1 MMGGIDVEEKIE
13 EIKLSKDDSFIIRIN
28 YVTDGTTIG
37 EYDSVQVSK
46 LKNNIICKEHLSRTS
61 AAVLKCAY
69 DYSKGRHKGHYISHT
84 PNAPLQWPLCTEVRP
99 RNYKEIIVFLE
110 DYACYFVY
118 TKSKGVY
125 WNPNP
130 TLTHEPTVTPIETE
144 TIYKYQI
151 PSQDIHQKAVY
162 KIIILDDT
170 NEFLEMLTQSL
181 YSEIEKDD
189 NCPYDIRIIPVTKS
203 IDAITESQN
212 NTIDIY
218 IFDVVRGALLSS
230 QVSEYDYFGFDLIRL
245 LLKEKPN
252 ILTKSKFVIY
262 SKLPFVIVRKEF
274 ENSQI
279 EYYSKL
285 SVSPEKLAGR
295 IKKYLDELTK
305 GNGKKI

>member
-1 MMGGIDVEEKIE
+1 MEQKIE

-84 PNAPLQWPLCTEVRP
+84 PNAPLQ
-99 RNYKEIIVFLE
+99 
-110 DYACYFVY
+110 
-118 TKSKGVY
+118 
-125 WNPNP
+125 
-130 TLTHEPTVTPIETE
+130 PIETE

-170 NEFLEMLTQSL
+170 NEFLEILTQSL

-203 IDAITESQN
+203 IDAITASQN

-262 SKLPFVIVRKEF
+262 SKLPSVIVRKEF

-285 SVSPEKLAGR
+285 SESPEKLAGR
-295 IKKYLDELTK
+295 IKKYLDELYLCEMHCNYT
-305 GNGKKI
+305 